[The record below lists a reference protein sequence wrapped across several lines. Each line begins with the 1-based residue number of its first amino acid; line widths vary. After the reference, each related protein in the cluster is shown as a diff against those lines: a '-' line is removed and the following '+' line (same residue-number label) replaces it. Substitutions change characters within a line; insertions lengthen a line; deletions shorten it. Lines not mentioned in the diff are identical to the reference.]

1 MKKHKKVY
9 VTSDTLISRPEFFRV
24 PQKGGDPYFG
34 LSRTYYY
41 NLEVQGKLKLV
52 RLLSNGNTR
61 GVTLIQ
67 YAKVAELIKLQKEE
81 NL

>member
-61 GVTLIQ
+61 GVTLIP